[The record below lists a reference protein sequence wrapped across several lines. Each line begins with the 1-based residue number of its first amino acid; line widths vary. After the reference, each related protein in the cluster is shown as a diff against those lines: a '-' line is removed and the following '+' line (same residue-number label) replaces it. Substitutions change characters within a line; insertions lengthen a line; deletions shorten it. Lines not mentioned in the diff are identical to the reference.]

1 MRRRI
6 LMTALVGVLAAG
18 FGCRHVGGKC
28 DCGANPADAVIHPP
42 TPPYPTAPAPGLVP
56 GNPAPAPAP
65 RVETKT
71 PDRLP
76 IPMPPKN

>member
-6 LMTALVGVLAAG
+6 LMTAVLGVLAAG

-42 TPPYPTAPAPGLVP
+42 TPPYPTAPAPGMTPAAPIP
-56 GNPAPAPAP
+56 GTK
-65 RVETKT
+65 VETKT